1 MTRQLTPYAVAC
13 LLVLAGSATGRAQAQ
28 SDTIETEPVPL
39 SVQVV
44 ISRYQGDEL
53 VSSLPY
59 LLVLTSEEGSGSN
72 MSIGAEV
79 PVLQIAPVV
88 NADGEPLPGVG
99 RGGPFNYRHVGTE
112 ISCVLRQVVEDRY
125 HLNISIEDS
134 SVYGGIDSSVDRFR
148 APGAPVFR
156 SFQSNNTLVLSP
168 GQTTQYTAAADRI
181 SGQSVRVDVTLTL
194 SEQGEPTNRR

>member
-1 MTRQLTPYAVAC
+1 MTRQLTRHAVAC
-13 LLVLAGSATGRAQAQ
+13 LLVLAGSTTGWAHAQ
-28 SDTIETEPVPL
+28 SDTSESEPIPL

-44 ISRYQGDEL
+44 ISRYQGNEL

-59 LLVLTSEEGSGSN
+59 LLALTSEEGSGSN

-88 NADGEPLPGVG
+88 NSDGEPLPGIG

-125 HLNISIEDS
+125 HLNIRIDDS
-134 SVYGGIDSSVDRFR
+134 SVYGGIDSTVDRFR
-148 APGAPVFR
+148 APEAPVFR
-156 SFQSNNTLVLSP
+156 SFQSNNTLVLTP

-194 SEQGEPTNRR
+194 SEQGAPTDRR